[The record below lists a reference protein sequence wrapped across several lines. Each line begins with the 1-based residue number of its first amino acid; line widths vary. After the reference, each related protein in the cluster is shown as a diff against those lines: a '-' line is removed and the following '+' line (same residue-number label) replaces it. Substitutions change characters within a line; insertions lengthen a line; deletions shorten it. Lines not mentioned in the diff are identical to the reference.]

1 MNLFETFYEPCTIMN
16 KVKIRDP
23 EGGIVNT
30 WTEGETIEA
39 AFPGLTPTEKIA
51 AQQAAVQYTDTITAP
66 VNVGLDEQDVIKRDV
81 TGKYYIV
88 VSIEPATPRA
98 ASFTFAR
105 YNVRELVKLP

>member
-1 MNLFETFYEPCTIMN
+1 MN

-39 AFPGLTPTEKIA
+39 AFPSLTPTEKIA

-66 VNVGLDEQDVIKRDV
+66 ANTGLDEQDVFKRNA

-88 VSIEPATPRA
+88 VSVEQGTPKA
-98 ASFTFAR
+98 ATFAFAQ
-105 YNVRELVKLP
+105 YNVRELIKLP